1 MQYMRENTEDS
12 YGIKPLQDKILE
24 MAVYIDE
31 FCQKYNIDYCLMG
44 GSALGAKRHEGFIPW
59 DDDLDIFMTP
69 DNYEKFRDCFNLYG
83 DKEKFY
89 LQECGK
95 RKNGMVTVP
104 KIRMNGTMYIE
115 TLTKDWDIHQGI
127 FVDIFILHR
136 CPNNKLLQLWQCFWA
151 KCSVVKGLSMR
162 NYDDKKGFMGFLVKF
177 SKILPEWLM
186 LDFALKQLYRF
197 RNVKSDYFCNFLGKA
212 VFKKGIYKK
221 KWFENTEYLPFET
234 VKLKVPCGLHD
245 FLSER
250 FGNYMII
257 PDQQSIKRAQHAD
270 KWYLEAPFEHS
281 ENRQYKDEHK
291 LI

>member
-1 MQYMRENTEDS
+1 
-12 YGIKPLQDKILE
+12 
-24 MAVYIDE
+24 
-31 FCQKYNIDYCLMG
+31 
-44 GSALGAKRHEGFIPW
+44 
-59 DDDLDIFMTP
+59 
-69 DNYEKFRDCFNLYG
+69 
-83 DKEKFY
+83 
-89 LQECGK
+89 
-95 RKNGMVTVP
+95 
-104 KIRMNGTMYIE
+104 MNGTMYIE

-177 SKILPEWLM
+177 SKILPEWLV